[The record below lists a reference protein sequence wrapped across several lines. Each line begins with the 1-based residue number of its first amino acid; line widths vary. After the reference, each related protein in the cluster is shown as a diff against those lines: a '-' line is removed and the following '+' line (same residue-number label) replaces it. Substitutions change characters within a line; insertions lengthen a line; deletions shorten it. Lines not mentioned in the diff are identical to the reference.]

1 MAAATHFSK
10 GSFALALAL
19 LLVVIAS
26 AENYNPATSTTT
38 SSVVKPDHDREP
50 ANYNSYFSTTESKK
64 QLNSRMHQYEQREVE
79 HLPKSGKGYRSK
91 SELVHPHDQPRI
103 TSDDIKA
110 LAPEAERPEVRFGK
124 KSTYRAYGSKPE
136 DVFANGVE
144 GVVACKSGSDYYP
157 LHGAVVRITCS
168 GEEEES
174 RCSTDAR
181 GYFFKKLPYYGK
193 LKPELCRAFLEKS
206 PSEKCSVPTDVN
218 KGINGAKLSSYRILH
233 DKRVKL
239 YPLGPFFYSSKY
251 GQQHQLSARQQQV
264 SKSPAGY

>member
-1 MAAATHFSK
+1 MAAAIHFSK

-19 LLVVIAS
+19 LLVAIAS
-26 AENYNPATSTTT
+26 AENYNPTASTS
-38 SSVVKPDHDREP
+38 VIKPDHDHEP
-50 ANYNSYFSTTESKK
+50 AYHNSYVSTTDSEKLDSK
-64 QLNSRMHQYEQREVE
+64 MHRYEQEEVE
-79 HLPKSGKGYRSK
+79 RMSGSGNVYDTKS
-91 SELVHPHDQPRI
+91 Q
-103 TSDDIKA
+103 TSDIKA
-110 LAPEAERPEVRFGK
+110 LAPEAEKPEVRFGK
-124 KSTYRAYGSKPE
+124 KSTYDGAFGSKPE

-168 GEEEES
+168 GVEEES

-181 GYFFKKLPYYGK
+181 GYFFERLPYYGK

-239 YPLGPFFYSSKY
+239 YPLGPFFYSSSPSY
-251 GQQHQLSARQQQV
+251 GQQQQLSARQQQV